1 MIPII
6 ESAETMLPRFLA
18 GVGIKTASVPPVL
31 NGAIERGVLWQA
43 APGRFML
50 DVPEVARYLVE
61 DGSLITI
68 EPMPQTN
75 IDEVGRY
82 FRMTPLAAL
91 LFQRGVMA
99 FHAAAAATRQGAI
112 LLAGD
117 SGAGK
122 STLLAALMKRGWTIL
137 SDDLAMV
144 DLDEQGNP
152 VVFPVCQD
160 ILLWPDATEK
170 KEIAVPP
177 SRSPF
182 NDTGR
187 RVISLTNRF
196 TSAPQPLRAV
206 YWLSVHNKDEIEIKE
221 VEGTERFGAW
231 GTFSYNSHIA
241 DALFDRAVYF
251 RKAVALSGAAPLRRL
266 RRPRG
271 RWSVEELADR
281 VAGEW
286 Q

>member
-6 ESAETMLPRFLA
+6 ESAETIQQRLLA
-18 GVGIKTASVPPVL
+18 GVGIKTASVPSVL
-31 NGAIERGVLWQA
+31 YGATGRGVLWQA

-68 EPMPQTN
+68 EPMPQAN
-75 IDEVGRY
+75 IDEVGRF

-91 LFQRGVMA
+91 LFQRGIMA
-99 FHAAAAATRQGAI
+99 FHAAVAATRQGAI

-122 STLLAALMKRGWTIL
+122 STLLAALLKRGWTML

-144 DLDEQGNP
+144 DLDEHGNP

-170 KEIAVPP
+170 MEIAAPP

-182 NDTGR
+182 TP
-187 RVISLTNRF
+187 
-196 TSAPQPLRAV
+196 APQPLRAV

-221 VEGTERFGAW
+221 VEGAERFGAW
-231 GTFSYNSHIA
+231 GALSYNSHIA

-251 RKAVALSGAAPLRRL
+251 RKAAALSGATPLRRL